1 MLPLRSFLALVLT
14 SSVSLAAEPTPEQLE
29 FFEAKIRPVLVK
41 HCYECHSTKVA
52 APRGGLRVDDREAL
66 LKGGDSGPSIVANP
80 DPKKSPLIQALRYD
94 GLEMPPKG
102 KLPESVINDFENWVK
117 QGAPDP
123 RAAVTTKTT
132 TVDPA
137 QVANHWAF
145 KKPVAHPVPSVKN
158 SKWATSDVDRF
169 VLAKL
174 EQSGLEPAASA
185 DRRTLI
191 RRAYFDLI
199 GLPPEPEKVEAFL
212 KDASPDQEAFAKVV
226 DELLQSPHYGE
237 RWARYWL
244 DIARYAED
252 QAHTFKARRYP
263 QGYLYRDWVVNAFN
277 SDLPYDAFLMQQI
290 AGDLLEDSPQPKHE
304 RLKALGLFALGP
316 VYYQDNGEKDKALA
330 DEWDD
335 RIDVLV
341 RGTQALTISCA
352 RCHDHKFDPISMTDY
367 YGLLGIFASTQYQ
380 ERAAAPE
387 DIVRAKAKAEAV
399 VKDQQLEVERFLQ
412 TQAREVR
419 QQLVPEISK
428 YVVGAWQVMQ
438 RAKSSN
444 EKKALAEIAKQTK
457 LNDELL
463 KRWVA
468 YLEEKADSGAVKADR
483 PYLANWRKLRS
494 EEDKKKD
501 LSADDAALGAVKKF
515 ADELQAHALA
525 LLPQRASILQ
535 QFGEDAAFIA
545 SADRAVVAPGVIP
558 LGNLFDDAK
567 GSSLANAVASD
578 TFKASAT
585 ESSLGVARVAQG
597 WGQST
602 TIAPGINFDFVTL
615 GSDDRS
621 HGAIVNDGWDKEGG
635 ISTTG
640 KSASSKL
647 GRKEQGIGMHANALV
662 TFDLD
667 EIRRAGLIP
676 VDRPLT
682 LKIDRAGLNDD
693 VFGGSQAS
701 VHLAVI
707 VSKPQ
712 SKESEFDSIL
722 SATLNGQP
730 GKIEENDGS
739 YYFGGQLPEP
749 VKANGKFFALEVK
762 LPLDA
767 RYVTLVATGAGKAN
781 EENSISSDHAVF
793 SGVRLEYSPVGS
805 SADGNGTNAIAAASG
820 VSSESS
826 SSPTALR
833 EDALFLSELFSDKGV
848 LALPAKE
855 VGGYLKGEPAAQL
868 AKLNEHAAE
877 AKKAADAI
885 NVPLAHSLS
894 DGTGM
899 DLPVYLAGDPKK
911 KGPTAARAFPAVLSG
926 GDRQVFAPKGSGRL
940 ELARAIVARNNPL
953 TARVWV
959 NRVWAGHFGNGF
971 VRTPSNFGTL
981 GEKPSHPELLDWL
994 AIKFMDSGWSM
1005 KSLHR
1010 EIMLSATY
1018 RLGSAASPNGQA
1030 TASAVDPENRL
1041 LSRMPRRRLEVEPW
1055 RDAVLTVTG
1064 TIDRQLG
1071 GPSRNLDGN
1080 NRRRTLYG
1088 FVSRHQLD
1096 ELLRLFD
1103 FPDPNITAGQRTVT
1117 TVPLQQLFVLN
1128 SDFMTV
1134 QAKALTAR
1142 LQKEAS
1148 TDDARIRRAF
1158 QLLFH
1163 REPTAAELQLAQ
1175 DFVSTKSEDSKLSS
1189 WEQYSLALLGSNE
1202 FLFVD

>member
-1 MLPLRSFLALVLT
+1 MRFPRARTSVLSLSLIASFL
-14 SSVSLAAEPTPEQLE
+14 SLNVTTTTAAEPTPEQIE

-41 HCYECHSTKVA
+41 HCYECHSSKVA
-52 APRGGLRVDDREAL
+52 APRGGLRLDDREAVF
-66 LKGGDSGPSIVANP
+66 KGGDSGPSVVNNP

-102 KLPESVINDFENWVK
+102 KLPESVIADFEQWVK

-123 RAAVTTKTT
+123 RVATATKTT
-132 TVDPA
+132 TADPTVA
-137 QVANHWAF
+137 ANHWAF
-145 KKPVAHPVPSVKN
+145 KQPVAATVPSVKN
-158 SKWATSDVDRF
+158 KQWPTNDLDRF
-169 VLAKL
+169 VLSKL
-174 EQSGLEPAASA
+174 EQNGVEPAPAA

-199 GLPPEPEKVEAFL
+199 GLPPEPEKVDAFL
-212 KDASPDQEAFAKVV
+212 KDPSSDRDAFAKVV

-277 SDLPYDAFLMQQI
+277 SDLPYDAFLAQQI
-290 AGDLLEDSPQPKHE
+290 AGDLLDDSPQPKHE
-304 RLKALGLFALGP
+304 RIKALGLFALGP

-335 RIDVLV
+335 RVDVLV

-367 YGLLGIFASTQYQ
+367 YGLLGVFASTQYQ

-387 DIVRAKAKAEAV
+387 EVVRAKAKADAV
-399 VKDQQLEVERFLQ
+399 VKEQQLEVERFLQ
-412 TQAREVR
+412 SQAREVR

-428 YVVGAWQVMQ
+428 YVIAAWQVQ
-438 RAKSSN
+438 QKSKSSN
-444 EKKALAEIAKQTK
+444 DKKALNEVAKQTK
-457 LNDELL
+457 LNEDLL
-463 KRWVA
+463 QRWSA
-468 YLEEKADSGAVKADR
+468 YLQDKPDSGAIKADR
-483 PYLANWRKLRS
+483 PYLAKWRQWRDAQ
-494 EEDKKKD
+494 DKKTDYSKD
-501 LSADDAALGAVKKF
+501 EAALVAVTSI
-515 ADELQAHALA
+515 AEELQAQALA
-525 LLPQRASILQ
+525 LVPQRAALLR
-535 QFGEDAAFIA
+535 QFGEDAAFI
-545 SADRAVVAPGVIP
+545 SDKDRVTVEPGKIP

-567 GSSLANAVASD
+567 GASLSNALASD
-578 TFKASAT
+578 TFRASAT
-585 ESSLGVARVAQG
+585 ESSFGVARVAQG

-602 TIAPGINFDFVTL
+602 AIAPGVNFDFITL

-621 HGAIVNDGWDKEGG
+621 HGAVVNDGWDKEGG
-635 ISTTG
+635 ISTKG
-640 KSASSKL
+640 KSANSKL
-647 GRKEQGIGMHANALV
+647 GRTEQGIGMHANALV

-676 VDRPLT
+676 ADRHLT

-693 VFGGSQAS
+693 VFGSSQS
-701 VHLAVI
+701 SMHLAVI

-712 SKESEFDSIL
+712 SKDSEFDSIL
-722 SATLNGQP
+722 MAVLNGKP
-730 GKIEENDGS
+730 AKIDENDGA
-739 YYFGGQLPEP
+739 YYFGGALPE
-749 VKANGKFFALEVK
+749 VMKADGKFFEVDLK

-767 RYVTLVATGAGKAN
+767 RYITLVATGAGKPDD
-781 EENSISSDHAVF
+781 NSISSDHGVF
-793 SGVRLEYSPVGS
+793 SGARLEYDAPS
-805 SADGNGTNAIAAASG
+805 SVASAGQAQATSSEKDQALSVADG
-820 VSSESS
+820 
-826 SSPTALR
+826 
-833 EDALFLSELFSDKGV
+833 LFNSELFSDKGL
-848 LALPAKE
+848 LALPAKD
-855 VGGYLKGEPAAQL
+855 VGGYLKGDAAEQL
-868 AKLNEHAAE
+868 KKLNKVTDE

-885 NVPLAHSLS
+885 SVPMAHALI

-899 DLPVYLAGDPKK
+899 NLPVYLAGDPKK
-911 KGPTAARAFPAVLSG
+911 KGPVAARAYPAVLSG
-926 GDRQVFAPKGSGRL
+926 GQRQLFETKGSGRL
-940 ELARAIVARNNPL
+940 ELARVVASRNNPL

-959 NRVWAGHFGNGF
+959 NRVWSGHFGQGL

-994 AIKFMDSGWSM
+994 AIQFMDSGWSL
-1005 KSLHR
+1005 KWLHR
-1010 EIMLSATY
+1010 QIMLSTTY
-1018 RLGSAASPNGQA
+1018 RLSGNPTATSAQ
-1030 TASAVDPENRL
+1030 DPDNRW
-1041 LSRMPRRRLEVEPW
+1041 LSHYPRRRLEVEPW
-1055 RDAVLTVTG
+1055 RDSVLFVTG
-1064 TIDRQLG
+1064 SLDRQLG
-1071 GPSRNLDGN
+1071 GPSRTLDSG

-1128 SDFMTV
+1128 SDFMLT
-1134 QAKALTAR
+1134 QARTFAAR

-1148 TDDARIRRAF
+1148 TDEARIRRAF
-1158 QLLFH
+1158 QLLFS
-1163 REPTAAELQLAQ
+1163 REPSSAELAIAQ
-1175 DFVSTKSEDSKLSS
+1175 EFVATKSDDAKLSS
-1189 WEQYSLALLGSNE
+1189 WEQYALALLGSNE